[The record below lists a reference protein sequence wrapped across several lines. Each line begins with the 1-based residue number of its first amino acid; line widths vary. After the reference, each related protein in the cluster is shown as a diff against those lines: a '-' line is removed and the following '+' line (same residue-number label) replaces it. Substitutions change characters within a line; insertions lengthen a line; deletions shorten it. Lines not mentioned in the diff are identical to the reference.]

1 MMGSLIAK
9 FLGVFREFYVL
20 SYLEFSQEY
29 SYYLS
34 LIAILSLFTVLGNI
48 SILNP
53 ILFPIWIKFNQI
65 TLPFIT
71 SRFIATILTICLI
84 IGVYNLYIIS
94 SSHKDLSLIVGTTLI
109 LLPLIINSFLY
120 SALIF
125 QEKYKEFS
133 IIAIGNAGI
142 YLITTFLLINQGVHG
157 YLQARWITLIFTSIL
172 LLVYLDNKKISYK
185 TLIPISYEQ
194 SLDALKALLSVNL
207 VLWFSAI
214 LKVTYSLIGSNTE
227 ISYITYALII
237 ALSFYTVV
245 GKNINTYALK
255 FQLIDNF
262 KQKNALILNI
272 AMFIIFIGGLFIFR
286 LALTSKLSTF
296 LSSYININDLIL
308 TVNFAIILSPVITF
322 LGYYDLLNQSKIRTG
337 ISNLLLIKTT
347 SILFSSIVF
356 SRVILKWIS

>member
-1 MMGSLIAK
+1 M
-9 FLGVFREFYVL
+9 
-20 SYLEFSQEY
+20 
-29 SYYLS
+29 
-34 LIAILSLFTVLGNI
+34 
-48 SILNP
+48 
-53 ILFPIWIKFNQI
+53 
-65 TLPFIT
+65 
-71 SRFIATILTICLI
+71 
-84 IGVYNLYIIS
+84 
-94 SSHKDLSLIVGTTLI
+94 GTTLI